1 MRKTIDCFIYNGEEQ
16 ILDLRFRE
24 LNSAVDEFWII
35 ESPFTFTGIPK
46 NLKFEKQASSRNW
59 PTAKIKYFIYAS
71 TPTLG
76 DPWTNEF
83 NQRNLMGSFT
93 ETCAPSDLLLYS
105 DVDEIPK
112 SEAIQRAKSDSKID
126 RFGFEMSTFYLKLNY
141 KLIEPA
147 VIASSVC
154 TVGFSKRDLE
164 LHTVNQLRTGIRD
177 RTLAAEIYKTS
188 GWHFSYMMTEEHIEE
203 KIKAFSHQEF
213 NKPEILNKISIKKIL
228 ENKEDLLSRDG
239 FKFDFCS
246 LDELPKTV
254 RENTFEY
261 RNLLH

>member
-1 MRKTIDCFIYNGEEQ
+1 MRKTIDCFIYNGEDQ

-24 LNSAVDEFWII
+24 LNSVVDEFWII
-35 ESPFTFTGIPK
+35 ESPFTFTGITK
-46 NLKFEKQASSRNW
+46 NLKFEQQTLNRNW
-59 PTAKIKYFIYAS
+59 PTAKIKYFIYSS
-71 TPTLG
+71 TPALG

-83 NQRNLMGSFT
+83 NQRNFMASMT
-93 ETCAPSDLLLYS
+93 ESCAPGDLLLYS

-112 SEAIQRAKSDSKID
+112 SEAIQKAKSDRKIEL
-126 RFGFEMSTFYLKLNY
+126 FGFEMSTFYLKLNY

-147 VIASSVC
+147 VFASSVC
-154 TVGFSKRDLE
+154 TVGFSKRDLK

-177 RTLAAEIYKTS
+177 RSIAAEIYGNS
-188 GWHFSYMMTEEHIEE
+188 GWHFSYIMTEEEIKE

-213 NKPEILNKISIKKIL
+213 NNPEILDKISVRRIL
-228 ENKEDLLSRDG
+228 ENREDLLSRDG

-246 LDELPKTV
+246 LDELPKSI
-254 RENTFEY
+254 REHTFEY

>member
-1 MRKTIDCFIYNGEEQ
+1 
-16 ILDLRFRE
+16 
-24 LNSAVDEFWII
+24 
-35 ESPFTFTGIPK
+35 
-46 NLKFEKQASSRNW
+46 
-59 PTAKIKYFIYAS
+59 
-71 TPTLG
+71 
-76 DPWTNEF
+76 
-83 NQRNLMGSFT
+83 
-93 ETCAPSDLLLYS
+93 
-105 DVDEIPK
+105 
-112 SEAIQRAKSDSKID
+112 
-126 RFGFEMSTFYLKLNY
+126 
-141 KLIEPA
+141 
-147 VIASSVC
+147 
-154 TVGFSKRDLE
+154 
-164 LHTVNQLRTGIRD
+164 
-177 RTLAAEIYKTS
+177 LAAEIYKTS